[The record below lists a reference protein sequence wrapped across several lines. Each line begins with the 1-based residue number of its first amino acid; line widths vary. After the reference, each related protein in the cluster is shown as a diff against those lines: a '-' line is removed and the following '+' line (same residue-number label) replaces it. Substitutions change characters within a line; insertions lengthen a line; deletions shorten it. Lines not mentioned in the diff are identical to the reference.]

1 MPTMPRLKRLI
12 RAVVPY
18 QLRLK
23 IYHVRRYLRSFG
35 IVQGLVALYKIA
47 MVGNG
52 LVALSIPQSRTPL
65 LVRGNT
71 SDVQTFEQIFIDNEY
86 DAPLGISPKTIV
98 DGGANVGYASVYFA
112 NRFPDAR
119 IIAIEPHNA
128 NAEML
133 EKNTAAYPNLVI
145 IRAGIWHKKTLLKIE
160 NPEAEEWAF
169 RVAEATPDSLEIAG
183 ITIADIIESAN
194 VDHIDILKLDIEGAE
209 KEVLRH
215 SREWIDKISVLIIEL
230 HDRFKPGCSEALYAA
245 ISGRHFLESRKGE
258 NIFLQRVAV

>member
-1 MPTMPRLKRLI
+1 
-12 RAVVPY
+12 
-18 QLRLK
+18 
-23 IYHVRRYLRSFG
+23 
-35 IVQGLVALYKIA
+35 

-52 LVALSIPQSRTPL
+52 LIALSIPQSRTPL

-86 DAPLGISPKTIV
+86 DAPLDISPKTIV

-119 IIAIEPHNA
+119 IIAVEPHSA

-133 EKNTAAYPNLVI
+133 AKNTAAYPNLVI

-169 RVAEATPDSLEIAG
+169 RVTEATPDTLEFEA
-183 ITIADIIESAN
+183 ITITDIMGSAN

-209 KEVLRH
+209 KEVLSH

-258 NIFLQRVAV
+258 NIFLQRVAG